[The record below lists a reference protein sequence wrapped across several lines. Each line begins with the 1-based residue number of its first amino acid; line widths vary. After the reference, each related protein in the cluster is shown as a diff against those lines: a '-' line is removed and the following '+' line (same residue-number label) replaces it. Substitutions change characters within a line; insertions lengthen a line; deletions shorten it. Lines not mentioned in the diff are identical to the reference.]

1 MTIWLQ
7 SYDSGAVRW
16 GKSVLIAGHG
26 RPQSMPPSF
35 SLLASR
41 FAVLD
46 AVGRHGA
53 VRVALVAA
61 FHLAALTVMAQ
72 TEVGL
77 LPKAIFLFTW
87 GLLNFFWLGVL
98 RRPAIAAALSL
109 ALILA
114 LIQLSQFKHE
124 KLLMTV
130 NFVDLMILDT
140 DTIAFF
146 LTIYPALLQKAVIAA
161 LVAVPVL
168 ALVWWHD
175 PFRVRLRVAAAGSS
189 FCLIGAAAI
198 SLAAPMQPHEA
209 FYSDSYVSKFV
220 NSGADAIL
228 EFATRGYMDSDAT
241 VADNFQFAIAGSCT
255 PATKPPHIILI
266 LDESSFDITAAP
278 GIKVPAGYGRHFRS
292 FDGKTRSLIVEG
304 AGGPTWFSEYSVLTG
319 LSARSFGRFAYF
331 VTRIAAG
338 RVERGLPHAL
348 QRCGYRTFTLYPAR
362 GAFMSARGFQKTTGV
377 EQFLDGKDIGARGIE
392 PDFFFYDQAARV
404 IERERSTGP
413 LFVFS
418 YLAANHF
425 PWDHSFRP
433 DLTPDWRNLGNP
445 PLIEEY
451 LRRQSLSERDYA
463 DFLARLRRD
472 FPSESFLLVRFGD
485 HQPDFAERIIDPSLT
500 EPQIALR
507 LQAFDPRYFTT
518 YYAIDAVNFKPAD
531 ISSALDTLEA
541 PYLPLVIQ
549 EAAGLPLDPTFAE
562 QKKILKRCQGR
573 FFLCANGAEAR
584 RFNRLLIDAGMIK
597 GL

>member
-1 MTIWLQ
+1 MQ
-7 SYDSGAVRW
+7 DA
-16 GKSVLIAGHG
+16 AG
-26 RPQSMPPSF
+26 R
-35 SLLASR
+35 R
-41 FAVLD
+41 D
-46 AVGRHGA
+46 AVKA
-53 VRVALVAA
+53 ALVAA
-61 FHLAALTVMAQ
+61 FHLAALIVMVQ
-72 TEVGL
+72 TEAGL
-77 LPKAIFLFTW
+77 LSKAIFLLTW
-87 GLLNFFWLGVL
+87 GLLNFFWLSVL

-109 ALILA
+109 ALIIA

-124 KLLMTV
+124 KLLMTM
-130 NFVDLMILDT
+130 NFVDLMVFDP

-146 LTIYPALLQKAVIAA
+146 LTIYPALLRKALVGA
-161 LVAVPVL
+161 LVAIPAL
-168 ALVWWHD
+168 ALVWWVD
-175 PFRVRLRVAAAGSS
+175 PFRVRLRIATAGGALC
-189 FCLIGAAAI
+189 FAGAAAI
-198 SLAAPMQPHEA
+198 SFAAPIEPYEA
-209 FYSDSYVSKFV
+209 LYSNSYVSKFV

-228 EFATRGYMDSDAT
+228 EFVRRGYMESDAT
-241 VADNFQFAIAGSCT
+241 VADNFRFAVAGSCK

-266 LDESSFDITAAP
+266 LDESSFDITTAP

-292 FDGKTRSLIVEG
+292 FDGKTRSFIVEG

-377 EQFLDGKDIGARGIE
+377 EKFIDSKDMGARGVE
-392 PDFFFYDQAARV
+392 PDFFFYEQAAQM
-404 IERERSTGP
+404 IERERRNGP
-413 LFVFS
+413 LFIFS

-433 DLTPDWRNLGNP
+433 DLTPDWRNLGNLP
-445 PLIEEY
+445 HIDEY
-451 LRRQSLSERDYA
+451 VRRQGLSERDYA
-463 DFLARLRRD
+463 AFLARLRRD
-472 FPSESFLLVRFGD
+472 FPGESFLLVRFGD
-485 HQPDFAERIIDPSLT
+485 HQPDFAERIIDPSLNELQT
-500 EPQIALR
+500 AQR

-518 YYAIDAVNFKPAD
+518 YYAIDAVNFKPAN

-549 EAAGLPLDPTFAE
+549 EAAGLPLDPSFAE
-562 QKKILKRCQGR
+562 QKRILNRCHGL
-573 FFLCANGAEAR
+573 FYLCADGAETR
-584 RFNRLLIDAGMIK
+584 RFNRLLIEAGLIK

>member
-1 MTIWLQ
+1 MTA
-7 SYDSGAVRW
+7 GPCA
-16 GKSVLIAGHG
+16 GCNSVLIAGHG
-26 RPQSMPPSF
+26 RPQAMPPSI
-35 SLLASR
+35 SLLATR
-41 FAVLD
+41 FGVQDAAGRRSAVK
-46 AVGRHGA
+46 A
-53 VRVALVAA
+53 ALVAA
-61 FHLAALTVMAQ
+61 FHLAALIIMVQ
-72 TEVGL
+72 TEVAL
-77 LPKAIFLFTW
+77 HQKAIFLFTW
-87 GLLNFFWLGVL
+87 GLLNFIWLAVL
-98 RRPAIAAALSL
+98 RRPAMAAALSL
-109 ALILA
+109 GLIIA

-124 KLLMTV
+124 KLLMTM
-130 NFVDLMILDT
+130 NFVDLMVFDP

-146 LTIYPALLQKAVIAA
+146 LTIYPALLHKALIGA
-161 LVAVPVL
+161 LVAIPAL
-168 ALVWWHD
+168 ALVWWLD
-175 PFRVRLRVAAAGSS
+175 PFRVRLRVAAAGSLL
-189 FCLIGAAAI
+189 CLVGASAI

-228 EFATRGYMDSDAT
+228 EFVRRGYMESDAT
-241 VADNFQFAIAGSCT
+241 VADNFRFAIAGSCQ
-255 PATKPPHIILI
+255 PAAKPPHIILV

-292 FDGKTRSLIVEG
+292 FDGKTRSFIVEG
-304 AGGPTWFSEYSVLTG
+304 AGGPTWFTEYSVLTG

-348 QRCGYRTFTLYPAR
+348 QRCGYRTFTLYPAS
-362 GAFMSARGFQKTTGV
+362 GAFMSARSFQKTTGV
-377 EQFLDGKDIGARGIE
+377 EQFLDRKDLGSRGVE
-392 PDFFFYDQAARV
+392 PDSFFYEQAAQT
-404 IERERSTGP
+404 IARERGSGP

-445 PLIEEY
+445 SHIEEY

-463 DFLARLRRD
+463 AFLARLRRD

-485 HQPDFAERIIDPSLT
+485 HQPDFAERIIDPSLN
-500 EPQIALR
+500 EPQIAQR

-549 EAAGLPLDPTFAE
+549 EAAGLPLDPSFVE
-562 QKKILKRCQGR
+562 QKKILKRCQGL
-573 FFLCANGAEAR
+573 FFLCADGAETR
-584 RFNRLLIDAGMIK
+584 RFNRLLINAGMIK